1 MSTSGAAG
9 HETSTEHLTLGAQD
23 ASTQEVRCALV
34 PARLSLASRFARRR
48 GGSMCRSKVRSLA
61 DARRLAR
68 RGPLSRCQTLTSGF
82 PRSLQKPA
90 ANADTQRVEA
100 AEG

>member
-1 MSTSGAAG
+1 MHVWFLRAAG
-9 HETSTEHLTLGAQD
+9 DETSTEHLTLGAQD
-23 ASTQEVRCALV
+23 ASTTQEVRCALV
-34 PARLSLASRFARRR
+34 PARLSPRPAQGRQHVP
-48 GGSMCRSKVRSLA
+48 KQVRSLA

-68 RGPLSRCQTLTSGF
+68 RGPLSRCQTLTSRF

-100 AEG
+100 GEG

>member
-1 MSTSGAAG
+1 VWATGN
-9 HETSTEHLTLGAQD
+9 ETSTEHLTLGAQD
-23 ASTQEVRCALV
+23 ATHAGSALCSRTSSPLAHLSPRPAQGRQHV
-34 PARLSLASRFARRR
+34 P
-48 GGSMCRSKVRSLA
+48 KQVRSLA

-100 AEG
+100 GEG